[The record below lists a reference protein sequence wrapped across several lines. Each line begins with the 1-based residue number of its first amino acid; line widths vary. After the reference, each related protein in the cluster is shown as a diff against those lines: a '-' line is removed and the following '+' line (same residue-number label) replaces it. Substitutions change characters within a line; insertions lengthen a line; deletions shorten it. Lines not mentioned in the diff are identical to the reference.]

1 MALTFQPPIVI
12 NAEQDN
18 AQQAA
23 FINQNFQTLGV
34 AVGSTIT
41 AINDIL
47 NNHSLYIS
55 ERGTAVIPSTSHG
68 TGSISNNDA
77 STIIFTKTYTSLP
90 IILSFIVAGFSSV
103 DTIGTFWGTGAF
115 VPMGYGGT
123 PIAFNEGYIP
133 KQIISTTQ
141 VVFRE
146 IYINSTGSTQTNPTF
161 TIQYYVIP
169 TS

>member
-23 FINQNFQTLGV
+23 FINQNFQNLGV
-34 AVGSTIT
+34 AVGSTVT

-55 ERGTAVIPSTSHG
+55 ERGTAVIPSTSHL

-77 STIIFTKTYTSLP
+77 PTVTFTGTYTSLP
-90 IILSFIVAGFSSV
+90 IVLSFIVGGFSSS
-103 DTIGTFWGTGAF
+103 DTIGTFWGTGAL
-115 VPMGYGGT
+115 VPLSYGGT
-123 PIAFNEGYIP
+123 PIAFTEAYIP
-133 KQIISTTQ
+133 KQILSTTQ
-141 VVFRE
+141 VIFRE
-146 IYINSTGSTQTNPTF
+146 IYINSTGSTQTNLTF